1 MNNLRKWNFKIV
13 LAGPGAV
20 GKTSIRERYMGKG
33 FESSYL
39 KTIGAD
45 FASKKIKT
53 ENDLITFQI
62 WDLAGQDSYQ
72 AVRSTFYKGAIAGI
86 LVFDCQ
92 DPTTMTNLK
101 NWLDEAIKGSNNG
114 ILVYIVIANKIDLE
128 EDRRVSREMALEFCN
143 RMKTETGIRF
153 YYSETSALTGQN
165 IQETFDFL
173 AYKLLQ
179 ANNIQD
185 IAFPANTDG
194 IVDLDDI
201 EEVKKESSPIPVATQ
216 SVSGDTISLDEFK
229 ILQDRVQV
237 IEDRLNTIQAIIKKI
252 VEKIQE
258 EE

>member
-1 MNNLRKWNFKIV
+1 MGMNNLRKWNFKVV

-45 FASKKIKT
+45 FASKKIQKDD
-53 ENDLITFQI
+53 DLITFQI
-62 WDLAGQDSYQ
+62 WDLAGQDSYKV
-72 AVRSTFYKGAIAGI
+72 VRSAFYKGAIAGI

-92 DPTTMTNLK
+92 DPSTMTNLK
-101 NWLDEAIKGSNNG
+101 EWLDEAIKGSNNS

-128 EDRRVSREMALEFCN
+128 EERRVSREMALEFCN

-165 IQETFDFL
+165 IQETFEFL
-173 AYKLLQ
+173 ADKLLEV
-179 ANNIQD
+179 NNIKD
-185 IAFPANTDG
+185 ATPFAKTNG
-194 IVDLDDI
+194 IIDLDDYD
-201 EEVKKESSPIPVATQ
+201 ESPKEVSTV
-216 SVSGDTISLDEFK
+216 SVSSDSVSRDEFTE
-229 ILQDRVQV
+229 LQNRIQA
-237 IEDRLNTIQAIIKKI
+237 IEDRLNTIQTIIKKI